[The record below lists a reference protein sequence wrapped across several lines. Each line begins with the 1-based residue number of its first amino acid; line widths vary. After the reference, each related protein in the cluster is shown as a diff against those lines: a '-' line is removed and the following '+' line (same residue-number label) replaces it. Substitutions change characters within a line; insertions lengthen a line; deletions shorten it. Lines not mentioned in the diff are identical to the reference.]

1 MQIHKALTC
10 MALAVFRKPPACL
23 SLSLC
28 QLTAFEEQS
37 FTKWAPR
44 HNLLQGRSSARTRNA
59 VRQNSPLL
67 HSISSSGKA
76 PDSPRP
82 TSRASVSLLL
92 QFPHKAPGWWEAPQ
106 GASPALSS
114 SSTRWVFFFL
124 FPSLTLCKVGRVE
137 ENPYWGLIKMP
148 QALSEGFLVVC
159 APCSDALKAS
169 PAQTIP
175 SSYPGSSGEILGQS
189 MTSLTYLRAPAEN
202 TWATLPHIKRR
213 QETGTGFLQLA
224 GAIHDVGHRPTG
236 HPANP
241 QCTARAQDLAVPAC
255 QTPSHHQ
262 KAPVTHLL
270 ISHARILQRGRRFC
284 NPELVLNSQVEG
296 DEAQVTATMLQGA
309 CTTEL
314 PAHPPPNS
322 PQGEIRYKTFV
333 TARTD
338 LNL

>member
-1 MQIHKALTC
+1 MGTKAQ
-10 MALAVFRKPPACL
+10 P
-23 SLSLC
+23 
-28 QLTAFEEQS
+28 
-37 FTKWAPR
+37 APR
-44 HNLLQGRSSARTRNA
+44 KELRKDKKCGQTKL
-59 VRQNSPLL
+59 
-67 HSISSSGKA
+67 
-76 PDSPRP
+76 P
-82 TSRASVSLLL
+82 T
-92 QFPHKAPGWWEAPQ
+92 
-106 GASPALSS
+106 PALNFQLWKSPGLPPPHQPCLGFPAPTIYS
-114 SSTRWVFFFL
+114 QGSRLVGGSPGSITCAEQLQHKVVFFFL

-148 QALSEGFLVVC
+148 QALSEGFLVVR
-159 APCSDALKAS
+159 APCSAALKAS